1 MNLKDLLPKKSDID
15 SEIWVTDFDGHAAIE
30 FREQMLEAS
39 KEDPRKP
46 IVVYIHS
53 YGGAVDVLASMI
65 ETMDE
70 VPNPIITVAHGMSM
84 SCGAVLLSHGDMRFV
99 GANSRVMVHEVSG
112 GVGPDD
118 VHNML
123 SDATEAKRL
132 NKWFMGLLAKNCGI
146 KGGYEAVRKLI
157 KNQDGRNNWMGA
169 EEAVA
174 FGIADSIGLPSIK
187 RGTVYQINIVPKKGE
202 LTTTEPKKPKKK
214 DKGIKQSKE

>member
-1 MNLKDLLPKKSDID
+1 MNLKELLPKKNDIEG
-15 SEIWVTDFDGHAAIE
+15 EIWVTDFEGDAAIT
-30 FREQMLEAS
+30 FREQMLDAS
-39 KEDPRKP
+39 KEDPLKP

-70 VPNPIITVAHGMSM
+70 IPNPIITVAHGMAM

-99 GANSRVMVHEVSG
+99 GTHSRVMVHEVSG
-112 GVGPDD
+112 GVGHDD

-123 SDATEAKRL
+123 SDATEVKRL
-132 NKWFMGLLAKNCGI
+132 NKWFMGLLAKNCNI

-157 KNQDGRNNWMGA
+157 KQQDGRNNWMGA

-174 FGIADSIGLPSIK
+174 WGIADSVGLPSVK
-187 RGTVYQINIVPKKGE
+187 RGHSYHLSIVPKKTKLVVE
-202 LTTTEPKKPKKK
+202 KPSKKPKTKK
-214 DKGIKQSKE
+214 SETKF